1 MHDIDCHSVQLL
13 VCGLARVC
21 WHSCQSGR
29 VLMVPTCPTC
39 PWMSTCRHA
48 GRVQAPRAH
57 SLSSVS
63 TDPYRR
69 FLTAR
74 AGLLSKCGLDQ
85 SRLRKGCT
93 WSNGQQQH
101 VKSQPAKGSIR
112 QIPCLS
118 SLRHAQ
124 LSCPVE
130 HCSTDSQLCCHGGTT
145 HSCGVIAESWMVS
158 YNHT

>member
-1 MHDIDCHSVQLL
+1 MTLTATLCSFWCVDLL
-13 VCGLARVC
+13 EFAGTLVSLEGFS
-21 WHSCQSGR
+21 HG
-29 VLMVPTCPTC
+29 PTCPTC

-63 TDPYRR
+63 RDPYRR

-85 SRLRKGCT
+85 SRLRKG
-93 WSNGQQQH
+93 WSNGQH
-101 VKSQPAKGSIR
+101 EKSQPAGSIR

-130 HCSTDSQLCCHGGTT
+130 HCSTQTA
-145 HSCGVIAESWMVS
+145 SCVARAAQ
-158 YNHT
+158 HTAVG